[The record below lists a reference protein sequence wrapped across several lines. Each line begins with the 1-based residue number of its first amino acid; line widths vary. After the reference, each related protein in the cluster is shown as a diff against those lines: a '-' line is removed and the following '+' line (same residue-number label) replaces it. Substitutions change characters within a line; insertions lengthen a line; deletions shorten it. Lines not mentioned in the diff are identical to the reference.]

1 MRESYSKQVSPE
13 GESATN
19 ALDFDVQ
26 IFISSGMPEG
36 VLRSLFRQALDE
48 GAKRVRFVVR
58 GFEPQKVGELL
69 KKLRMLLPDP
79 YKDDV
84 LVEVDPGHGSL
95 ILPSPSM
102 GEGPGM
108 GVRTRRRCRP
118 A

>member
-1 MRESYSKQVSPE
+1 MRESYSNQVSPE
-13 GESATN
+13 GETATN

-84 LVEVDPGHGSL
+84 LVEVDPNAFRAYNVTEVPVYL
-95 ILPSPSM
+95 
-102 GEGPGM
+102 
-108 GVRTRRRCRP
+108 VKNKDKW
-118 A
+118 